1 MTRRDVALTD
11 DAPPW
16 AALPRDV
23 THAMRPHL
31 GEVVEAIIE
40 VIQRDVPAYSR
51 PLEGDF
57 GVAVRSGVEVALS
70 RLLLELPGSS
80 EPALPPQARQVYA
93 GLGKGEARTGR
104 PLEALL
110 AAYRIGA
117 RMAFRAVS
125 RIAVEEGLD
134 PTVLMPLG
142 ESIFAYIDELTS
154 ASIEAFTEEQFRQ
167 AGERDRRRSQLL
179 EQLVSGRAE
188 EADLRQLATAAAW
201 PIPRNVVVALLPAE
215 HGDGL
220 RLAVG
225 ENGLVRGRPDH
236 VVVLAP
242 APTTNHGRRTLER
255 VLDGRRAWIGP
266 ARPWLRA
273 AASFR
278 AARAAMTMPN
288 PATVQQ
294 AEGDG
299 PWWVR
304 DHLSTLVLG
313 NEPELVSDLAAQRL
327 APLDSLR
334 PGQRTRLTETLLA
347 WLSHQ
352 GERGKV
358 AAELHIHPQT
368 VGYRMGQLRELFG
381 ADLDDPMTRFE
392 LEMVLRAGHD

>member
-1 MTRRDVALTD
+1 MSRRAVALTD

-23 THAMRPHL
+23 SRAMEPHL
-31 GEVVEAIIE
+31 SEIVEAIIE
-40 VIQRDVPAYSR
+40 VIQRDVTAYAR

-70 RLLLELPGSS
+70 RLLLELPGTSL
-80 EPALPPQARQVYA
+80 PALPPHARQVYA

-134 PTVLMPLG
+134 PTLLMPLG

-154 ASIEAFTEEQFRQ
+154 VSIEAFTEEQFRR

-179 EQLVSGRAE
+179 EQLVSGRADE
-188 EADLRQLATAAAW
+188 PDLRQLATAAAW
-201 PIPRNVVVALLPAE
+201 PIPHDVVVAVLPPDRA
-215 HGDGL
+215 DGL
-220 RLAVG
+220 RLALG
-225 ENGLVRGRPDH
+225 ETGLVRTRPDH
-236 VVVLAP
+236 VVLVAP
-242 APTTNHGRRTLER
+242 APSTGRGRRDLER
-255 VLDGRRAWIGP
+255 ALDGRRAWIGP

-273 AASFR
+273 AASLR
-278 AARAAMTMPN
+278 AARAAMAMPD

-294 AEGDG
+294 AEGEG

-313 NEPELVSDLAAQRL
+313 NEPELVADLAAQRL
-327 APLDSLR
+327 APLESLR
-334 PGQRTRLTETLLA
+334 PAQRTRLAETLLS

-368 VGYRMGQLRELFG
+368 VGYRVGQLRELFG
-381 ADLDDPMTRFE
+381 DDLDDPMARFE